1 MLDSQC
7 VEKKNDIRLYATVS
21 FVWSG
26 KKRVTPVLERKMTE
40 KVFAANLVPC
50 VEKTDGNFPVF
61 LRKIDFH
68 HPEKCVLGVIRTG

>member
-1 MLDSQC
+1 
-7 VEKKNDIRLYATVS
+7 
-21 FVWSG
+21 
-26 KKRVTPVLERKMTE
+26 MTE